1 MIFLYFYKIF
11 NCKRL
16 RKMHDFFSDS
26 MQCDAQIQHLLE
38 TVWHQNYHGFSDYI
52 RDNSG
57 GGGGLDI
64 NKQLSLSSGGY
75 YPAGRP
81 SQKQLTAAA
90 AQSTSAQ
97 WGKVPSKF
105 AALSSAGGGKSAA
118 APPGGSQVAV
128 GFPRLLPMT
137 GPPQQPSRPGMPPP
151 FPRSFGK

>member
-1 MIFLYFYKIF
+1 MS
-11 NCKRL
+11 
-16 RKMHDFFSDS
+16 DFVSDS

-57 GGGGLDI
+57 GGLDI
-64 NKQLSLSSGGY
+64 NKHLSLSSGGY

-97 WGKVPSKF
+97 WGKISVPSKF
-105 AALSSAGGGKSAA
+105 AALSSAGGGKSNQGS